1 MKKYF
6 ELRLDLIDIW
16 RNKDVFETKTPIFK
30 IKIPWLGGD
39 AYSKDLGR
47 LLSKNTSGRQ

>member
-30 IKIPWLGGD
+30 IKIPWLGGA